1 MKRTGHFARHMALLL
16 ALLLLSALF
25 LPACQPTPEEDIVVN
40 KGDGAL
46 MELVLATAAPEQ
58 EQTARVPYS
67 APARYEEAF
76 VGYSDNL
83 SVEID
88 AEVIAPPE
96 APIPVYEA
104 QLLEWTDAQADA
116 CICALI
122 GDVTLYEQTS
132 ALSKAEVEALIV
144 ECQRELSDP
153 NSDLNTILQFGGTQ
167 AEYEAGKANV
177 EATLAALEQQW
188 QHAPE
193 TVERKVV
200 ERRFLEDGT
209 RASIVGGAKLADGA
223 TAEVAVHKMQDP
235 GRQKMTIHV
244 SRGLGVPFL
253 FSRELTDLKGLTC
266 SAAAA
271 EAQAQAALE
280 AMGLAGQY
288 RLAFAGSATT
298 HSSTSTS
305 PDDAPK
311 CYMFYYCQQL
321 SGIPILYAAPQDA
334 QTTLYAGAW
343 PYETMCFGVN
353 DSGILYFEWVS
364 PIAAG
369 RLLNAD
375 VPLLPFEEVMQR
387 FRSSIAASYLPINTV
402 GNVDEY
408 RLTIDR
414 IEFGYT
420 RVAMPDRQSV
430 GMLVPSWGFYGVE
443 KDYYRNAAATQ
454 QILDEDNCHM
464 QDTPGHCFLTINA
477 IDGSVIDRIVG
488 Y

>member
-16 ALLLLSALF
+16 ALLLLSALL

-104 QLLEWTDAQADA
+104 QPLEWTDAQADA

-177 EATLAALEQQW
+177 EATLAALEQLSDVREVF
-188 QHAPE
+188 ARLTAMAGLE
-193 TVERKVV
+193 EGYLSTLVKVLGV
-200 ERRFLEDGT
+200 IKSSVYLYLP
-209 RASIVGGAKLADGA
+209 SIVTLICSALILHEPMSRFSLLGA
-223 TAEVAVHKMQDP
+223 
-235 GRQKMTIHV
+235 
-244 SRGLGVPFL
+244 
-253 FSRELTDLKGLTC
+253 GLT
-266 SAAAA
+266 
-271 EAQAQAALE
+271 
-280 AMGLAGQY
+280 LAGLVLSEWDSLRAMLRQ
-288 RLAFAGSATT
+288 RKAVPGEKS
-298 HSSTSTS
+298 
-305 PDDAPK
+305 DDCNQP
-311 CYMFYYCQQL
+311 L
-321 SGIPILYAAPQDA
+321 S
-334 QTTLYAGAW
+334 
-343 PYETMCFGVN
+343 N
-353 DSGILYFEWVS
+353 
-364 PIAAG
+364 
-369 RLLNAD
+369 
-375 VPLLPFEEVMQR
+375 
-387 FRSSIAASYLPINTV
+387 
-402 GNVDEY
+402 
-408 RLTIDR
+408 
-414 IEFGYT
+414 
-420 RVAMPDRQSV
+420 
-430 GMLVPSWGFYGVE
+430 
-443 KDYYRNAAATQ
+443 
-454 QILDEDNCHM
+454 
-464 QDTPGHCFLTINA
+464 
-477 IDGSVIDRIVG
+477 
-488 Y
+488 